1 MRRHLLIHADPAAK
15 ARPSM
20 AGLFILALTTSFAA
34 PAFAQEDI
42 DKVNGSIVAE
52 AGRTYGELDTVNGG
66 IRVERG
72 AVAESAETVN
82 GGITL
87 EEDARIE
94 TVETVNGGIKLGAGA
109 AVAGNASTVNGGV
122 RLDEGGRIG
131 GRVSTVNGMIELER
145 AQIERGITT
154 VNGDITIGE
163 GSTVRGGIHV
173 EKPSGWFNWGKQR
186 KPRIVIGPNA
196 TVEGEL
202 RFERE
207 VELYVSE
214 SAKVG
219 KITGATAKRFSGATP

>member
-1 MRRHLLIHADPAAK
+1 MRRHP
-15 ARPSM
+15 
-20 AGLFILALTTSFAA
+20 AGLFIVALTAAIAA

-82 GGITL
+82 GGISL
-87 EEDARIE
+87 EEDAQVE
-94 TVETVNGGIKLGAGA
+94 TAETVNGGIKLGPGA
-109 AVAGNASTVNGGV
+109 AISGDASTVNGGI

-131 GRVSTVNGMIELER
+131 GRVSTVNGMIELDR
-145 AQIERGITT
+145 AQIDRGIGT
-154 VNGDITIGE
+154 VNGDITVGE
-163 GSTVRGGIHV
+163 GSIVRGGILV
-173 EKPSGWFNWGKQR
+173 EKPNVGWFNWGTRR

-202 RFERE
+202 RFEHE
-207 VELYVSE
+207 VELYVSD
-214 SAKVG
+214 SAMVG
-219 KITGATAKRFSGATP
+219 KITGATAKTFSGDTP